1 MPTASAMSRSL
12 MPGSLATHRK
22 TWAWLERKSQRLVVG
37 GFNAG
42 IWILGSRFMNK
53 RYTVE
58 PRNDDRGGNIVPT
71 ITDDQVVEA
80 AKSLSQ
86 PEFTRSDIA
95 DKLGVEKTEFHQAF
109 KAARKSGRLEKVR
122 DDNENVGHFRLTAG

>member
-1 MPTASAMSRSL
+1 
-12 MPGSLATHRK
+12 
-22 TWAWLERKSQRLVVG
+22 
-37 GFNAG
+37 
-42 IWILGSRFMNK
+42 MNK

-58 PRNDDRGGNIVPT
+58 ARNDDRGGNIVPT